1 MRVFCD
7 RLIDSTD
14 KDLIASSV
22 IPEVV
27 KEFFTDV

>member
-7 RLIDSTD
+7 KLIDNTD

-22 IPEVV
+22 IPDIV
-27 KEFFTDV
+27 KEFFGDV